1 MEKLKYLAMMF
12 LAITSVAFTSCSD
25 DDDDNDGG
33 STLNRFAISQTSLT
47 LAPGETETLTCTF
60 YPENISNKTV
70 TWTTSDEAVAT
81 VADGVITAVAPGTA
95 TITATPAANP
105 EEAQTCAVTVSMNT
119 VTVNG
124 EVSGTW
130 DAYTTYIVDGQ
141 LTVPEGQSLTIEKG
155 AQVVFNGN
163 DGNGAGIEFTVNG
176 SIYCNGTEDAP
187 ITFTIPEN
195 ARTQE
200 NWLGATNLWGGF
212 IIASSNESSEA
223 VFNYCNIEYT
233 GSPVTETSPSAINGV
248 YTAGD
253 DYGPQITTGP
263 AFHGKLI
270 VENCV
275 IGNGYSDG
283 IYMQGG
289 QGIIAHNV
297 FYNNGATGGEAVN
310 VKAGTTT
317 TVAYNVMY
325 SPNTNG
331 LKLSSSGE
339 DDAAGRYQSK
349 CVAYNNTIINAGW
362 RRDGEKGGC
371 IYVEK
376 NIRANVFNNLMVNC
390 KFRAMAPSWGTPGID
405 DGCDINSVIDYNC
418 YVSGDVQST
427 FSQDQEEGGI
437 LYPYAGYNSD
447 NKNYYDAID
456 SHSIIS
462 KSANDVDITFANFPL
477 DNALDNVTFNTAWDF
492 HATEGVADQA
502 TDGADLYSLEG
513 VDFVNTGLTVNGQTY
528 KVEAPSKFFGAY
540 AAN

>member
-1 MEKLKYLAMMF
+1 MERLKYLAMMVI
-12 LAITSVAFTSCSD
+12 AVVCAAFTSCSD
-25 DDDDNDGG
+25 DDDDNGG
-33 STLNRFAISQTSLT
+33 SALSRFAISQTTLT
-47 LAPGETETLTCTF
+47 MTPGQTHTLTCTF
-60 YPENISNKTV
+60 YPENVSNKSV
-70 TWTTSDEAVAT
+70 TWTSSNDEVAT

-119 VTVNG
+119 KTVSG

-141 LTVPEGQSLTIEKG
+141 LTVPAGQSLTIEEG
-155 AQVVFNGN
+155 AQVVFNAN
-163 DGNGAGIEFTVNG
+163 DGNGAGIEFIVKGN
-176 SIYCNGTEDAP
+176 IYCNGTDEAP
-187 ITFTIPEN
+187 IVFTIPES
-195 ARTQE
+195 ARTQA

-212 IIASSNESSEA
+212 IIINDADNAEA
-223 VFNYCNIEYT
+223 VFSHCTIEYT
-233 GSPVTETSPSAINGV
+233 GSPVVETSPSAVNGV
-248 YTAGD
+248 YTPGD
-253 DYGPQITTGP
+253 DWGPQITTGP
-263 AFHGKLI
+263 KFHGKLV
-270 VENCV
+270 VENSV
-275 IGNGYSDG
+275 IANGYSDG

-371 IYVEK
+371 VYAEK

-390 KFRAMAPSWGTPGID
+390 KFRAMAPKWGTPGVD
-405 DGCDINSVIDYNC
+405 NGCDINSVIDYNC
-418 YVSGDVQST
+418 YVSGNVTSN

-437 LYPYAGYNSD
+437 LTPFAGYNSS
-447 NKNYYDAID
+447 NKNYYDDID
-456 SHSIIS
+456 KNSLIS
-462 KSANDVDITFANFPL
+462 KAANDIDITFAGFPM
-477 DNALDNVTFNTAWDF
+477 DNALDNVQFNSTWDF
-492 HATEGVADQA
+492 HATEGVADKA
-502 TDGADLYSLEG
+502 TDGAGLYTLG
-513 VDFVNTGLTVNGQTY
+513 DMDYVNTGLTVNGQTY